1 MEDNVKDEGYQDSNE
16 HPEDLSHGLQRE
28 LVSDAAVHCR
38 DGLTFDQGDEGA
50 DNNDADACSNEHINE
65 EFQYGFHY
73 PNSDYVIPAA
83 NIISFLVSA
92 PLGCGSPLI
101 TERQQ
106 LRFNC
111 IKAEK
116 CTIWVD
122 IVRLKLYLCHVVLVL
137 TVSLILQHQSRR
149 KAAT

>member
-1 MEDNVKDEGYQDSNE
+1 MTSRACQFKIAPLQATVLVDEGEVQETERHKAVARQQSCHQVTALMEDNVKDEGYQDSNE

-38 DGLTFDQGDEGA
+38 DGLTLDQGDEGT

-92 PLGCGSPLI
+92 PL
-101 TERQQ
+101 
-106 LRFNC
+106 
-111 IKAEK
+111 
-116 CTIWVD
+116 
-122 IVRLKLYLCHVVLVL
+122 VVA
-137 TVSLILQHQSRR
+137 HH
-149 KAAT
+149 